1 MPTTLLDS
9 LTSLAGTQLVPAAAS
24 RLGESEQSVSRGL
37 TASFASV
44 LAGLVSR
51 VGEPG
56 SMRKI
61 FDLVSSPNNDTRLL
75 DTPGGLKADTIS
87 TLMEAG
93 GTSSAIGQLGSR
105 LTSLLFN
112 GQTADA
118 AEAVS
123 RHSGLRFESAAKLL
137 SLAAPV
143 VLSLLGRRV
152 REGKMDLAGF
162 ANMLVGQRDDILR
175 AAPAGITNL
184 FGRVTTAEP
193 RTYESRPEV
202 RRVPVEA
209 APSESRARWLLPAL
223 GALAALFVV
232 WSATRRPAA
241 DTAMRAD
248 TAVGRVAEAAGDVA
262 RSTRTGITG
271 AVADLGVFVR
281 RRLPNGVELNVPE
294 RGIESRLISYI
305 EDPNRPVNDTLWF
318 NFDRLTFATD
328 AATLAP
334 ESQEQLRNIGEIFKA
349 YPNVNAKIGGF
360 TDNTG
365 DPAANQTLSQQR
377 AEHVQQEL
385 IALGV
390 APNRLEAEGYGE
402 RHPVAD
408 NLTEAGRAQNRRF
421 ALHVTKK

>member
-1 MPTTLLDS
+1 MPNTLLDS
-9 LTSLAGTQLVPAAAS
+9 LTSLASTQLVPAAAS

-44 LAGLVSR
+44 LGGLVSR

-87 TLMEAG
+87 NLMEAG
-93 GTSSAIGQLGSR
+93 GTSLAISQLGSR

-143 VLSLLGRRV
+143 VLSLLGRKV
-152 REGKMDLAGF
+152 REGKMDLASF

-175 AAPAGITNL
+175 ATPAGITNL
-184 FGRVTTAEP
+184 FGRTTTTEP
-193 RTYESRPEV
+193 RTYDSRPEV

-209 APSESRARWLLPAL
+209 APRESRARWLLPAL

-232 WSATRRPAA
+232 WSATRRPAE
-241 DTAMRAD
+241 TAVRVD

-262 RSTRTGITG
+262 RSTTTAITG
-271 AVADLGVFVR
+271 ATRDLGIFVS

-294 RGIESRLISYI
+294 RGIESRLIAFLD
-305 EDPNRPVNDTLWF
+305 DPNRKVNDTLWF
-318 NFDRLTFATD
+318 NFDRLLFATN
-328 AATLAP
+328 AATLEP
-334 ESQEQLRNIGEIFKA
+334 SSQEQLRNIAEILKA
-349 YPNVNAKIGGF
+349 YPKVNVKIGGF

-365 DPAANQTLSQQR
+365 DPAFNQSLSQQR

-385 IALGV
+385 ITLGT
-390 APNRLEAEGYGE
+390 APNRVDAEGYGE

-408 NLTEAGRAQNRRF
+408 NLTEEGRAQNRRF